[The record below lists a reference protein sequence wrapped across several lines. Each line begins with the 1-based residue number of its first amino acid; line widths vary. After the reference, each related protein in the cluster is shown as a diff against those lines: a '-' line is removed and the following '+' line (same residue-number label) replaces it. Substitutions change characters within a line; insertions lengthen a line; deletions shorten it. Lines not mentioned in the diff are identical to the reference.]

1 MDNFKEV
8 FGHKYDSAYL
18 TPARLNLIG
27 EHIDYNGGLV
37 MPAAI
42 SLYIKGYFKK
52 REDNK
57 IKLYSKNTGT
67 LVEASFDDLEYD
79 SKRDWA
85 NYPIGMVYILKNK
98 GLNIAKGFEIFFES
112 NIPLGS
118 GLSSSAAILDLTCFI
133 MSCEFKLDLD
143 FKTIALYACETENK
157 YCNLSSG
164 IMDQMAIALGRKN
177 NAILLNCATKDY
189 EYIPF
194 DFGKYRVAILQTNKK
209 RSLTE
214 SKYNERVIECNEGL
228 KLLKAKFNIN
238 NLCELKNKDLD
249 QVKELIKD
257 ETVFR
262 RVRHVIKE
270 NERVYEF
277 KKALLECDVKECG
290 KILNESHFSLRDD
303 YEVTGLHLDTITELS
318 RKNKYCLG
326 ARMTGAGF
334 GGCGIAIIEAS
345 KIDEFKEEVLK
356 GYKEITGVDGNIYLV
371 DVVDG
376 PKKI

>member
-1 MDNFKEV
+1 MENFKEV
-8 FGHKYDSAYL
+8 FGYEYDSAYS

-52 REDNK
+52 RNDNK
-57 IKLYSKNTGT
+57 IRLYSKNTGT
-67 LVEASFDDLEYD
+67 LVEATFDNLEYD
-79 SKRDWA
+79 EKRDWA

-98 GLNIAKGFEIFFES
+98 GLNIDKGFDIFFES

-143 FKTIALYACETENK
+143 FKTIALYACEAENK

-238 NLCELKNKDLD
+238 NLCELKNSDLD

-277 KKALLECDVKECG
+277 RKALLECDVKSCG
-290 KILNESHFSLRDD
+290 EILNQSHYSLRDD

-345 KIDEFKEEVLK
+345 RLEEFKEEVLK

>member
-1 MDNFKEV
+1 MENFKEV
-8 FGHKYDSAYL
+8 FGYDYDSAYS

-52 REDNK
+52 RKDNV
-57 IKLYSKNTGT
+57 IRLYSKNTKT
-67 LVEASFDDLEYD
+67 LVEASFDNLEYD
-79 SKRDWA
+79 EKRDWA

-98 GLNIAKGFEIFFES
+98 GLNIDKGFDIFFES

-143 FKTIALYACETENK
+143 FKTIALYACEAENK

-228 KLLKAKFNIN
+228 KILKTKFNID
-238 NLCELKNKDLD
+238 NLCQLRNKDLD
-249 QVKELIKD
+249 TVKELIKD
-257 ETVFR
+257 EKIYR

-277 KKALLECDVKECG
+277 KKALLDSDVKECG
-290 KILNESHFSLRDD
+290 SILNESHYSLRDD
-303 YEVTGLHLDTITELS
+303 YEVTGLHLDTITDLA
-318 RKNKYCLG
+318 RKSKYCLG
-326 ARMTGAGF
+326 SRMTGAGF
-334 GGCGIAIIEAS
+334 GGCAIAIIEAS
-345 KIDEFKEEVLK
+345 KLEEFINDVLPK
-356 GYKEITGVDGNIYLV
+356 YKEITNTEGNIYLV

>member
-1 MDNFKEV
+1 MENFKEV
-8 FGHKYDSAYL
+8 FGYDYDSAYS

-52 REDNK
+52 RKDNV
-57 IKLYSKNTGT
+57 IRLYSKNTKT
-67 LVEASFDDLEYD
+67 LVEASFDNLEYD
-79 SKRDWA
+79 EKRDWA

-98 GLNIAKGFEIFFES
+98 GLNIDKGFDIFFES

-143 FKTIALYACETENK
+143 FKTIALYACEAENK

-228 KLLKAKFNIN
+228 KLLKTKFNID
-238 NLCELKNKDLD
+238 NLCQLRNKDLD
-249 QVKELIKD
+249 IVKELIKD
-257 ETVFR
+257 EKIYR

-277 KKALLECDVKECG
+277 KNALLDSDVKECG
-290 KILNESHFSLRDD
+290 SILNESHYSLRDD
-303 YEVTGLHLDTITELS
+303 YEVTGLHLDTITDLA
-318 RKNKYCLG
+318 RKSKYCLG
-326 ARMTGAGF
+326 SRMTGAGF
-334 GGCGIAIIEAS
+334 GGCAIAIIEAS
-345 KIDEFKEEVLK
+345 KLEEFINDVLPK
-356 GYKEITGVDGNIYLV
+356 YKEITNTEGNIYLV